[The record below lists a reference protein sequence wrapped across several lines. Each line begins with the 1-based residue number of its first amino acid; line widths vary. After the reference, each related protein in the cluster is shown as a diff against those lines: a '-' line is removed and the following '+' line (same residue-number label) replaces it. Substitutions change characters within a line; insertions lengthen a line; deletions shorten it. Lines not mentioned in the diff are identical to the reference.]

1 MATSANIILNAF
13 EQTLI
18 MDLSGALD
26 SMTLPTLD
34 VSANAIIEV
43 SLAEMR
49 NVFQYHSDSLDV
61 VNATE
66 TDLKFF
72 VNSDDVDQGFAGPLL
87 LNPVNAVVDN
97 ASPIIYDHPEE
108 TKKMVCHDFIRYL
121 ALKLFNT
128 HHGVDLFTNEQEM
141 LDDLR
146 TLANNGTGH
155 VWKAIIDVAA
165 DANDAAGLEY
175 STEDSNICCQ
185 VYRQMIQQFP
195 NRFADINT
203 DVVDGT
209 VTDPADLKYYIPFA
223 ENDTLQFK
231 LIITPAPG
239 QEALTGVSSFG
250 SRSYSI
256 TLLMKETPTE
266 VEPVDDAGE
275 YSFAV

>member
-26 SMTLPTLD
+26 TMTLPTLD
-34 VSANAIIEV
+34 VSANAVVEV

-49 NVFQYHSDSLDV
+49 NIFQYHSDSLDV
-61 VNATE
+61 INAAE

-72 VNSDDVDQGFAGPLL
+72 VNSDDVDQGFAGPVLI
-87 LNPVNAVVDN
+87 NPVNAVVDHV
-97 ASPIIYDHPEE
+97 APIYDHPDDN
-108 TKKMVCHDFIRYL
+108 KRMVCHDFIRYL
-121 ALKLFNT
+121 AVKLFNT

-165 DANDAAGLEY
+165 LANDAAGLEY
-175 STEDSNICCQ
+175 STADSNICCQ

-195 NRFADINT
+195 NRFSNINA

-209 VTDPADLKYYIPFA
+209 VEPSALKYYIPFL

-256 TLLMKETPTE
+256 TLLMKETPTA
-266 VEPVDDAGE
+266 VPPVDDAGS
-275 YSFAV
+275 YSFTA

>member
-26 SMTLPTLD
+26 TMTLPTLD
-34 VSANAIIEV
+34 VSANAVVEV

-49 NVFQYHSDSLDV
+49 NIFQYHSDSLDV
-61 VNATE
+61 INAAE
-66 TDLKFF
+66 SDLKFF
-72 VNSDDVDQGFAGPLL
+72 VNSDDVDQGFAGPVLI
-87 LNPVNAVVDN
+87 NPVNAVVDTV
-97 ASPIIYDHPEE
+97 APIYNHPDDN
-108 TKKMVCHDFIRYL
+108 KRMVCHDFIRYL
-121 ALKLFNT
+121 AVKLFNT

-175 STEDSNICCQ
+175 STDDTNICCQ

-195 NRFADINT
+195 NRFSNINS

-209 VTDPADLKYYIPFA
+209 V
-223 ENDTLQFK
+223 
-231 LIITPAPG
+231 
-239 QEALTGVSSFG
+239 
-250 SRSYSI
+250 
-256 TLLMKETPTE
+256 
-266 VEPVDDAGE
+266 EP
-275 YSFAV
+275 S

>member
-26 SMTLPTLD
+26 TMTLPTLD
-34 VSANAIIEV
+34 VSANAVVEV

-49 NVFQYHSDSLDV
+49 NIFQYHSDSLDV
-61 VNATE
+61 INAAE
-66 TDLKFF
+66 SDLKFF
-72 VNSDDVDQGFAGPLL
+72 VNSDDVDQGFAGPVLI
-87 LNPVNAVVDN
+87 NPVNAVVDTV
-97 ASPIIYDHPEE
+97 APIYNHPDDN
-108 TKKMVCHDFIRYL
+108 KRMVCHDFIRYL
-121 ALKLFNT
+121 AVKLFNT

-175 STEDSNICCQ
+175 STDDTNICCQ

-195 NRFADINT
+195 NRFSNINS

-209 VTDPADLKYYIPFA
+209 VEPSELKYYIPFL

-256 TLLMKETPTE
+256 TLLMKETPTT
-266 VEPVDDAGE
+266 VSPVDDAGS
-275 YSFAV
+275 YSFAA